1 MASFTSSLATTK
13 TTLHESGRSWVS
25 YITQEMRWM
34 ELTACRSLSV
44 CLHAYDICF
53 CVHFDFVLFDCP
65 QGSSCGTY
73 RGPLVL
79 VSMISMITIVA
90 YHTHVCSLG
99 HFTLVMPL
107 LESYIA
113 LRGQGTRSSYW
124 PSDAERV
131 RTRYSRFLGCRR
143 RCLHS
148 GRVPARALGR
158 CRRYRRERRMLH
170 LRCRIPR
177 SRHSLTFRHLPLSS
191 LSAVSPTIQHR
202 PRPSHSSTCSVL
214 LQGLRHQRPSL
225 TLGLHP
231 CRLH

>member
-13 TTLHESGRSWVS
+13 TTSHESGRCWVS
-25 YITQEMRWM
+25 YITHEMRWM
-34 ELTACRSLSV
+34 ELTACRSLSM

-53 CVHFDFVLFDCP
+53 CVHLDVVLFDCP

-113 LRGQGTRSSYW
+113 LRGQGTRSASW
-124 PSDAERV
+124 TSDAERI
-131 RTRYSRFLGCRR
+131 RTRCSRFLGYRR
-143 RCLHS
+143 RCPRS

-158 CRRYRRERRMLH
+158 CRWNRRERRILH
-170 LRCRIPR
+170 LHCRIHLSPSPDVQDLLARTPPPR
-177 SRHSLTFRHLPLSS
+177 REGSAGGADRAMGLSG
-191 LSAVSPTIQHR
+191 AR
-202 PRPSHSSTCSVL
+202 
-214 LQGLRHQRPSL
+214 
-225 TLGLHP
+225 
-231 CRLH
+231 